1 MKALA
6 ALLAILMGPLSTA
19 QATAA
24 SPNAGVAT
32 GVITP
37 PMPVALTQALTFTDR
52 FNPSSR
58 FILEPTEAAR
68 QSVADFLTKLV
79 GIDGVR
85 IVAEKR
91 DWARPEILVARRY
104 FRADTAFRPYASFG
118 INRGRYLDPSTACL
132 GLTASSQTRRSFGVM
147 AEVGAA
153 WSIAPRLE
161 MNADVHWFASNK
173 GGQMMR
179 TDTGWASADPI
190 ALTLSIVWRYR

>member
-1 MKALA
+1 MLAHRVRLRTVSCLGIRAGIGRPFRRAGRLPAPQVVALSRRDASSRVTHGQAITGETAVKALA

-37 PMPVALTQALTFTDR
+37 PMPVEPTQALTFTDR

-79 GIDGVR
+79 CID
-85 IVAEKR
+85 
-91 DWARPEILVARRY
+91 
-104 FRADTAFRPYASFG
+104 
-118 INRGRYLDPSTACL
+118 
-132 GLTASSQTRRSFGVM
+132 
-147 AEVGAA
+147 
-153 WSIAPRLE
+153 
-161 MNADVHWFASNK
+161 
-173 GGQMMR
+173 
-179 TDTGWASADPI
+179 
-190 ALTLSIVWRYR
+190 VWRVASEKPESSS